1 MEWGERTFQGAEI
14 VGMGSAKAGGLK
26 TVRGPV
32 WLMLRDWTRKTVG
45 DGVRVGT
52 AQVGLKNHY
61 KDLRGKWDAYAGL

>member
-45 DGVRVGT
+45 GWGQGGDSPSRP
-52 AQVGLKNHY
+52 QKPL
-61 KDLRGKWDAYAGL
+61 